1 MEQTITVTQLNEYV
15 ADMLSVDPFLRSLRV
30 QGEIS
35 GFRRYPSGH
44 LYFSLKDATSVVK
57 CVMFRQNAIRLKFLP
72 ADGMQVILTGSA
84 SLYLRDGAYQLYVD
98 SLEKQGAGQLYQR
111 YVELKDRLEAEGYFD
126 SAHKKPIP
134 AYPGCVGVVTSGVGA
149 AVQDILQIIDRRFP
163 DMPIVLAP
171 VRVQGASAAGEI
183 ADAIRRM
190 NEKRAADVLIVGR
203 GGGSIED
210 LWAFNEPI
218 VAKAIYD
225 SDIPII
231 SAVGHE
237 TDFTIADFVADLR
250 APTPSAAAEL
260 AVPIE
265 AECRE
270 TVSDADRRLRRALKT
285 ALADRRS
292 RVELMLSSCGF
303 HALTERVRTERMNLD
318 YAGERM
324 QSALNRRMTAYR
336 SQLGERRSR
345 IEPLDPRSVMRRG
358 FALVSDGDGR
368 VVTGIDTI
376 RTGMAVRLTF
386 SDGTAGARIETVE
399 RKD

>member
-134 AYPGCVGVVTSGVGA
+134 TYPGCVGVVTSGVGA

-292 RVELMLSSCGF
+292 RVELMLSSRGF

>member
-1 MEQTITVTQLNEYV
+1 MDQTITVTQLNTYV
-15 ADMLSVDPFLRSLRV
+15 SEVFSVDPFLRSVRV

-57 CVMFRQNAIRLKFLP
+57 CVMFRQNAIRLNFLP
-72 ADGMQVILTGSA
+72 TDGMQVILTGSA
-84 SLYLRDGAYQLYVD
+84 SLYLRDGVYQLYAE
-98 SLEKQGAGQLYQR
+98 SLEKLGAGQLYQR
-111 YVELKDRLEAEGYFD
+111 YIELKDKLEAEGYFD
-126 SAHKKPIP
+126 PEHKKQIP
-134 AYPGCVGVVTSGVGA
+134 VLPKRVGVVTSGVGA
-149 AVQDILQIIDRRFP
+149 ALQDILQIIDRRFP

-171 VRVQGASAAGEI
+171 VRVQGSSAAGEI

-190 NEKRAADVLIVGR
+190 DADNAADVLIVGR

-225 SDIPII
+225 CKTPII

-265 AECRE
+265 SDCRN
-270 TVSDADRRLRRALKT
+270 TVSEADERLRHALRMT
-285 ALADRRS
+285 LSSQRN
-292 RVELMLSSCGF
+292 RVEHLLSSRGF
-303 HALTERVRTERMNLD
+303 HALTERIRTERMRLD
-318 YAGERM
+318 FESERIRTM
-324 QSALNRRMTAYR
+324 SNQRLASCRAMLN
-336 SQLGERRSR
+336 EKHNR

-358 FALVSDGDGR
+358 FALVSDGNGR
-368 VVTGIDTI
+368 VVTKIDSLKPD
-376 RTGMAVRLTF
+376 MAVTLTF
-386 SDGTAGARIETVE
+386 PDGIAGARIETVE